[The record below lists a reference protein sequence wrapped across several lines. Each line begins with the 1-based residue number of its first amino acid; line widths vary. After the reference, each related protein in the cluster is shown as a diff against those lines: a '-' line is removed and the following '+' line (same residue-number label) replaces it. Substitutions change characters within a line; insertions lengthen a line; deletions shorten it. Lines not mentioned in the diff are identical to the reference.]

1 MIRTFLVVLGALV
14 ALAGCARQK
23 PPTEAKLLIVGL
35 DCATWNV
42 LTPMLEAGELPTLG
56 KLVKA
61 GSSGVL
67 KSGTPIQSPQ
77 MWTSIATG
85 KVPEKHGIEHFVV
98 EVPGTDRQVPVSSN
112 MRKVKAFWN
121 ILSEKGISV
130 GVVGWWPSW
139 PAEQVDGFMISDR
152 AWPINWSLHGVP
164 FGASRDAQGRLRGE
178 EFPGRTYPEALYKE
192 FEPFI
197 VTEEDVT
204 PSEIAFLFSGA
215 QLTDPARDFHA
226 TWVYAKDKTF
236 AEAGLHFLT
245 AVRPR
250 VMAVYF
256 QGIDVVQHN
265 YWGYRPEEGLAIA
278 PADAQ
283 KYGSVVKNYYQYMDR
298 VIADY
303 VAAAGPDYA
312 VLIVSDHGF
321 ETKQDL
327 KEKWLRGET
336 IRTDEGGKDVPW
348 DHAVDGTI
356 IMAGPGIQAG
366 HTIASGP
373 SVVDVTP
380 TILAYLGLPVGKDM
394 DGRPITEVFEP
405 SYLRTH
411 PIQYLETY
419 ETGERPGSR
428 TPLESPLD
436 EGMKEKL
443 RALGYI
449 E

>member
-1 MIRTFLVVLGALV
+1 MIRRLLAVVAALL
-14 ALAGCARQK
+14 ALSGCAPDK
-23 PPTEAKLLIVGL
+23 PPESPRLLIIGL

-42 LTPMLEAGELPTLG
+42 LTPMIEAGELPTMA
-56 KLVKA
+56 KLVRE
-61 GSSGVL
+61 GSSGIL

-77 MWTSIATG
+77 MWTTIATG
-85 KVPEKHGIEHFVV
+85 EVPERHGIEHFVV
-98 EVPGTDRQVPVSSN
+98 EVPGTDHQAPVSGN

-121 ILSEKGISV
+121 ILSERGVSV

-164 FGASRDAQGRLRGE
+164 YGASRDAQGRLLVQ
-178 EFPGRTYPEALYKE
+178 EFPGRTHPEALYKE

-215 QLTDPARDFHA
+215 ELTDPARDFHA
-226 TWVYAKDKTF
+226 TWVFAKDKTF
-236 AEAGLHFLT
+236 AQAGLHFLT
-245 AVRPR
+245 TLKPR

-256 QGIDVVQHN
+256 QGTDVVQHN
-265 YWGYRPEEGLAIA
+265 YWGYRPEEGLRVA
-278 PADAQ
+278 PADAR
-283 KYGSVVKNYYQYMDR
+283 KYGAVVKSYYQYMDR

-303 VAAAGPDYA
+303 IATAGSDYA
-312 VLIVSDHGF
+312 VLVVSDHGF
-321 ETKQDL
+321 ETKSDL
-327 KEKWLRGET
+327 KERWLRGEA
-336 IRTDEGGKDVPW
+336 IRTVEGGKDVPW
-348 DHAVDGTI
+348 DHAEDGVL
-356 IMAGPGIQAG
+356 IMAGPGIRAG
-366 HTIASGP
+366 HRITTAA

-380 TILAYLGLPVGKDM
+380 TILAYLGLPAAKDM
-394 DGRPITEVFEP
+394 DGRPLTDVLDP
-405 SYLRTH
+405 SLLKAH
-411 PIQYLETY
+411 PIEYVETY
-419 ETGERPGSR
+419 ETGERPGDR